1 MGLIARPSRAGHVAF
16 RTRTKESV
24 MKALVHGALCA
35 AALWGGAALAQAE
48 DRPIAEPRMRSA
60 ETVDFN
66 DSGRKR
72 ADTGIYA
79 QLGGGLEGYTG
90 QLAPEVTPGFSYG
103 AALGYR
109 PHAFF
114 AVELG
119 YSGGLSDIDSRMGL
133 LDDGEGGPDIV
144 RNAGQAVVVGSFTDT
159 RLQPYVL
166 TGIGLDR
173 YNVRND
179 ARGAVRGFS
188 DDTSGYVPAGAGLR
202 YQMGTLIT
210 ADARVNYNF
219 LFDQDF
225 APGGR
230 APGAL
235 DGRYSAMLSLGG
247 TY

>member
-1 MGLIARPSRAGHVAF
+1 MRLIARPSRADHVAF

-24 MKALVHGALCA
+24 MKALGRGALCA
-35 AALWGGAALAQAE
+35 AALWSTAALAQAE
-48 DRPIAEPRMRSA
+48 
-60 ETVDFN
+60 TVEFSDG
-66 DSGRKR
+66 GRKR

-109 PHAFF
+109 PHGLF

-202 YQMGTLIT
+202 YQVGNLIT

-235 DGRYSAMLSLGG
+235 DGRYAAVLSLGG

>member
-1 MGLIARPSRAGHVAF
+1 
-16 RTRTKESV
+16 
-24 MKALVHGALCA
+24 MKALGRGALCT
-35 AALWGGAALAQAE
+35 AALWGGAALAQMD
-48 DRPIAEPRMRSA
+48 DRPYEEPDLRSPEA
-60 ETVDFN
+60 VAVRDRDREQP
-66 DSGRKR
+66 R

-103 AALGYR
+103 VAVGYR
-109 PHAFF
+109 PHPFVAL
-114 AVELG
+114 ELG
-119 YSGGLSDIDSRMGL
+119 YSGGLSDIDDRVGL
-133 LDDGEGGPDIV
+133 LEDTRGGPDIV
-144 RNAGQAVVVGSFTDT
+144 RNAGQAVVVGNLTDT

-166 TGIGLDR
+166 AGIGVDR

-179 ARGAVRGFS
+179 ARGALRGFS
-188 DDTSGYVPAGAGLR
+188 DDTSGYVPAGVGLR
-202 YQMGTLIT
+202 YQVGQLIT

-230 APGAL
+230 EPGAL
-235 DGRYSAMLSLGG
+235 DGRYAAVLSLGG